1 LANLST
7 IRRKLVATRAGLW
20 RSEMVYGAIFVAVYA
35 EDGETYA
42 DLWSG
47 SANKSASRR
56 NGWRRA
62 FGYIRVVQINGN
74 YADRVAICSK
84 AWRSSVGIFFPRFAA
99 RRSTPAA
106 ATGESQYLFGTSD
119 CTTCHNEHSAPS
131 LGDSEISAVQY
142 SPTDF
147 RTIPTVGHFTD
158 DGSEV
163 GAAIA

>member
-1 LANLST
+1 
-7 IRRKLVATRAGLW
+7 
-20 RSEMVYGAIFVAVYA
+20 MVYGAISVAVDA

-42 DLWSG
+42 DLW
-47 SANKSASRR
+47 ACRVDNSASRR
-56 NGWRRA
+56 NGWRSA
-62 FGYIRVVQINGN
+62 FGYIRVVQIHGN
-74 YADRVAICSK
+74 YAGRVAICSN

-106 ATGESQYLFGTSD
+106 ATGEIQYLFGTSD
-119 CTTCHNEHSAPS
+119 STTCHNEHSAPS

-158 DGSEV
+158 DGCKV